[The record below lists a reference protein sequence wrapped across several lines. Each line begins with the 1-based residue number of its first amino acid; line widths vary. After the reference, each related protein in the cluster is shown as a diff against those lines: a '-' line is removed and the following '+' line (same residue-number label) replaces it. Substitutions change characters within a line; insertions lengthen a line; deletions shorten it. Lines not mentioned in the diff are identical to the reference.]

1 MRKSIAA
8 LPLLGMLL
16 ATSAGAALIYQEQF
30 GSDGT
35 GTRYTV
41 TGGGQSPSG
50 QDYWRRSNGGFNPG
64 FTGSSGTFWAGRDL
78 DEAFGGGVLPRAVQ
92 QMSSSA
98 VNLAAWTGV
107 TMSILLAANT
117 NVWENTQPEDVMRLY
132 LVNYSAGGALT
143 LLDTFLPTGALDT
156 SLRSTTFGTTLGTG
170 FVRYTYTV
178 PLTIGNVGFR
188 FEASSGGDLEYI
200 GFDDIQFNG
209 TAVPEPASA
218 ALLAFG
224 LVLIGAARR
233 ARSR

>member
-16 ATSAGAALIYQEQF
+16 ATPAGAALIYQEQF
-30 GSDGT
+30 GSDGA

-78 DEAFGGGVLPRAVQ
+78 DESFGGGVLPRAVQ

-107 TMSILLAANT
+107 TMSILLAANP
-117 NVWENTQPEDVMRLY
+117 NVWENTQPDVMRLY
-132 LVNYSAGGALT
+132 LVDYSGGPNI
-143 LLDTFLPTGALDT
+143 LLDTFAPTGAVDT
-156 SLRSTTFGTTLGTG
+156 SLRSTTFGTTLGTA
-170 FVRYTYTV
+170 FVRYTYAV

-209 TAVPEPASA
+209 TAVPEPTSA

-233 ARSR
+233 MRSR